1 MKYLKTSVWLSL
13 VILIVFSSHSFSQ
26 KSDASDSLNNALK
39 IAAREIMNSG
49 LNCALITLDKDGNP
63 AVRTME
69 PFQPEDDFT
78 VWFGTGP
85 QTRKVSQIRNNPNVT
100 VYYTD
105 SDGSGYVAMHGIA
118 QIVNDQS
125 VKDSKWKEAWK
136 AYYKNKTDA
145 YILIKVTPTWME
157 VISYSR
163 GIVGDATTWDP
174 PVVMFDSK
182 QN

>member
-1 MKYLKTSVWLSL
+1 MKCLNTSIWLTL
-13 VILIVFSSHSFSQ
+13 VILLAFASPGFSQ
-26 KSDASDSLNNALK
+26 KSESHDSINNTLK

-49 LNCALITLDKDGNP
+49 RNCALITLDKDGNP
-63 AVRTME
+63 SVRTME
-69 PFQPEDDFT
+69 PFPPEDDFT

-85 QTRKVSQIRNNPNVT
+85 QTRKVRQIRNNPNVT
-100 VYYTD
+100 IYYTD
-105 SDGSGYVAMHGIA
+105 SDGSGYVAMHGKA

-125 VKDSKWKEAWK
+125 VKDNKWKEAWK

-145 YILIKVTPTWME
+145 YILIKVFPTWME

-174 PVVMFDSK
+174 PVMMFSSK
-182 QN
+182 